1 MSSAL
6 SRAPDSERPLA
17 RRPGAKLG
25 WAVVWAFL
33 LIAPYQLSNFW
44 ELTGLFAMG
53 AIIGAIGLT
62 ILTGTAGQLS
72 LAHAFFLAVGAY
84 GYCYFA
90 GTSGGTTAA
99 SRVAGLGLPPLLA
112 LVLAVLLAGLCG
124 ALFSPISSR
133 LRGVYL
139 GIASIGL
146 VFVGQHILF
155 NATSLTGGFNGRD
168 APPFSLFGFH
178 FEDGSPNV
186 VIAGSQFGGLEKLW
200 YLGLLLVVLA
210 YAYARH
216 VVSSRPGRALE
227 TVRDNEVAAA
237 VMGVDVRRYKA
248 AAFTMSSMYAGLAG
262 VLLALAFGRI
272 VPDTFGFAL
281 SVSYLVMIV
290 LGGLGSVGGAALG
303 AIFVSVLPQV
313 FDHYSGSLPLL
324 SQAGGSGLQAPQAA
338 RFLYGVAIILVLLK
352 APGGLAGL
360 GRRLR
365 GGSDA
370 GPPPVP
376 AQDHPA
382 SRTHPVDS
390 SLSASELKETAP

>member
-1 MSSAL
+1 M
-6 SRAPDSERPLA
+6 R

-25 WAVVWAFL
+25 WVVVWALL
-33 LIAPYQLSNFW
+33 LIAPYQLSSFW

-90 GTSGGTTAA
+90 GSSGGTTAA
-99 SRVAGLGLPPLLA
+99 SHVAGLGLPPLLA

-133 LRGVYL
+133 LDGVYL

-155 NATSLTGGFNGRD
+155 NAESLTGGFNGRD
-168 APPFSLFGFH
+168 ATPFSLFGFH
-178 FEDGSPNV
+178 FEDGHPNV
-186 VIAGSQFGGLEKLW
+186 VIGGSQFGGLEKLW

-210 YAYARH
+210 YAYARL

-237 VMGVDVRRYKA
+237 VMGVDVKRYKA
-248 AAFTMSSMYAGLAG
+248 AAFTLSSMYAGLAG
-262 VLLALAFGRI
+262 VVLALAFERL
-272 VPDTFGFAL
+272 VPNTFGFAL
-281 SVSYLVMIV
+281 SISYLVMIV
-290 LGGLGSVGGAALG
+290 IGGLGSVGGAALG

-324 SQAGGSGLQAPQAA
+324 SPAGGSGLQASEAA
-338 RFLYGVAIILVLLK
+338 RFLYGAAIILVLLK

-365 GGSDA
+365 GGSGDE
-370 GPPPVP
+370 PPPVP
-376 AQDHPA
+376 AEGPPA
-382 SRTHPVDS
+382 STTHPVGS
-390 SLSASELKETAP
+390 SVSAPELKETAP

>member
-1 MSSAL
+1 
-6 SRAPDSERPLA
+6 
-17 RRPGAKLG
+17 
-25 WAVVWAFL
+25 VWALL

-186 VIAGSQFGGLEKLW
+186 VIAGTQFGGLEITTSSKMPQP
-200 YLGLLLVVLA
+200 
-210 YAYARH
+210 RH
-216 VVSSRPGRALE
+216 CSRLSTVGR
-227 TVRDNEVAAA
+227 
-237 VMGVDVRRYKA
+237 
-248 AAFTMSSMYAGLAG
+248 
-262 VLLALAFGRI
+262 
-272 VPDTFGFAL
+272 
-281 SVSYLVMIV
+281 
-290 LGGLGSVGGAALG
+290 
-303 AIFVSVLPQV
+303 
-313 FDHYSGSLPLL
+313 
-324 SQAGGSGLQAPQAA
+324 
-338 RFLYGVAIILVLLK
+338 
-352 APGGLAGL
+352 
-360 GRRLR
+360 
-365 GGSDA
+365 
-370 GPPPVP
+370 
-376 AQDHPA
+376 
-382 SRTHPVDS
+382 
-390 SLSASELKETAP
+390 